1 MAKVQY
7 EPLCMQRS
15 LLEELSSPF
24 FNGVEGQRRVDLE
37 TTGVA
42 EEVAA
47 KAVQTPKLPLLL

>member
-7 EPLCMQRS
+7 EPLCMQGS
-15 LLEELSSPF
+15 FLEELSSPF
-24 FNGVEGQRRVDLE
+24 FNRVEGERRVGLE

-47 KAVQTPKLPLLL
+47 KAA